1 MGSKRQDQSDR
12 QAVIDTCLA
21 MNRTGLNQGSS
32 GNVSLRNGAGFLL
45 TPSGVPYDAMRPEQV
60 VQMDLEAGYLGDW
73 LPSSEWRMHLDIY
86 RARPEA
92 QAIVHTHSI
101 HATAL
106 SCLRQNIPAFHYMMA
121 VAGGMICVVRTTRH
135 SARKSCQTRC

>member
-60 VQMDLEAGYLGDW
+60 V
-73 LPSSEWRMHLDIY
+73 
-86 RARPEA
+86 
-92 QAIVHTHSI
+92 
-101 HATAL
+101 
-106 SCLRQNIPAFHYMMA
+106 
-121 VAGGMICVVRTTRH
+121 
-135 SARKSCQTRC
+135 